1 METFKNPTTKKPKKS
16 WQVLSAIFA
25 FALYL
30 IGVISSFIT
39 LSYDWSTGF
48 IFIVLFFMG
57 FLYVGISMLVA
68 IIRDVYYQFKYI
80 LYIDMVIYI
89 FAINLVPSEGTSGQG
104 GYKFLWKVHSEDI
117 PKRIDDV
124 GNLGLNIVA
133 MTTFI
138 AMVLYLWWA
147 VSPKRMKVNKQ

>member
-1 METFKNPTTKKPKKS
+1 METFKNPTTKTPKKS

-57 FLYVGISMLVA
+57 FVYVGIS
-68 IIRDVYYQFKYI
+68 
-80 LYIDMVIYI
+80 
-89 FAINLVPSEGTSGQG
+89 
-104 GYKFLWKVHSEDI
+104 YKFLWKVHSEDI

>member
-1 METFKNPTTKKPKKS
+1 METFKNPTTKTPKKS

-57 FLYVGISMLVA
+57 FVYVGISMLVA
-68 IIRDVYYQFKYI
+68 IVRDVYFQFKYI
-80 LYIDMVIYI
+80 LYI
-89 FAINLVPSEGTSGQG
+89 
-104 GYKFLWKVHSEDI
+104 
-117 PKRIDDV
+117 
-124 GNLGLNIVA
+124 GLNIVA

-138 AMVLYLWWA
+138 AMVLYLWWG